1 MRRVMNL
8 SPPLQSHTGGDTENP
23 GTGGKYQKPAHF
35 ATALHHVPSACP
47 EQVERI
53 YL

>member
-1 MRRVMNL
+1 MNL
-8 SPPLQSHTGGDTENP
+8 SPPLQSHTGADTENP
-23 GTGGKYQKPAHF
+23 GTGGKYQNAAHF

-47 EQVERI
+47 EQAERI